1 MTKADKEG
9 QRKTPILRFK
19 GFTDDWEQRQLRKLA
34 KLITKG
40 TTPQKYDGNINF
52 IKVENIE
59 EVSINPKA
67 KILESEHLGKLKR
80 SILKENDILFSIAGS
95 LGKVGLVN
103 SAILPANTNQA
114 LAIIRLSESK
124 DIEYNYIFNYL
135 RSNYIQHFIRRLP
148 SVGAQ
153 PNLSL
158 KQINELVIKF
168 PNYCEQQKISNML
181 DRLNNILTLY
191 ERKLKLLSRVKK
203 YFLDNLFAEKEYPN
217 LRFKGFT
224 DEWEQRKLSSLFIKF
239 TDGDWIESKNQSDSG
254 IRLIQTGNIG
264 VSKFINK
271 IGSEKWISEKTLKK
285 LNCTEIFPGDIIIS
299 RLPEPTG
306 RACILPEFNTR
317 MITAVDCT
325 IARVSKNVSAEFI
338 VQYLSTQTY
347 FKFIQSRLAGGT
359 RQRISRKNLADFNAF
374 IPVIEEQ
381 KDLGLLFNLFDS
393 IIALYENKQQHLTEI
408 KKTLLNTMFI

>member
-1 MTKADKEG
+1 MTKTDKEG

-191 ERKLKLLSRVKK
+191 ERKLKLLSQVKK
-203 YFLDNLFAEKEYPN
+203 YFLDNLFTKKEYPN

-224 DEWEQRKLSSLFIKF
+224 DAWKQRKLLKICKKEDNKRIPIKEQERKEGNTPYFGANGIQGYIDGYTHDGTNILIAEDGANNVKNYPIKLITGKIWVNNHAHVLNVNTKINNGNFLVGAIKKINFYRYLVGSSRYKLTAESLNQVKIK
-239 TDGDWIESKNQSDSG
+239 IAKQSE
-254 IRLIQTGNIG
+254 QE
-264 VSKFINK
+264 K
-271 IGSEKWISEKTLKK
+271 IGELLK
-285 LNCTEIFPGDIIIS
+285 N
-299 RLPEPTG
+299 
-306 RACILPEFNTR
+306 
-317 MITAVDCT
+317 
-325 IARVSKNVSAEFI
+325 
-338 VQYLSTQTY
+338 
-347 FKFIQSRLAGGT
+347 
-359 RQRISRKNLADFNAF
+359 
-374 IPVIEEQ
+374 IE
-381 KDLGLLFNLFDS
+381 DLLTS
-393 IIALYENKQQHLTEI
+393 YENKQQHLTEI

>member
-1 MTKADKEG
+1 MEIGSVKRIHMNEWKNTGVPFFRARDIVAKFNNKKISDPIYISEETYNSNILKSGKVKKG
-9 QRKTPILRFK
+9 QLLITGVGTIGIPYLITDDSPLYFKDGNVIWLKNNNYDGNFIFYFFTTNLFKNYLFKITGTGTVGTYTIENAKKTPISTPQINEQIKIGKLFNILENLLALYERKLKLLSQVKKYFLDNLFTEKEYPNLRFK
-19 GFTDDWEQRQLRKLA
+19 GFTDAWEQRQLRKLA

-191 ERKLKLLSRVKK
+191 E
-203 YFLDNLFAEKEYPN
+203 
-217 LRFKGFT
+217 
-224 DEWEQRKLSSLFIKF
+224 
-239 TDGDWIESKNQSDSG
+239 
-254 IRLIQTGNIG
+254 
-264 VSKFINK
+264 
-271 IGSEKWISEKTLKK
+271 
-285 LNCTEIFPGDIIIS
+285 
-299 RLPEPTG
+299 
-306 RACILPEFNTR
+306 
-317 MITAVDCT
+317 
-325 IARVSKNVSAEFI
+325 
-338 VQYLSTQTY
+338 
-347 FKFIQSRLAGGT
+347 
-359 RQRISRKNLADFNAF
+359 
-374 IPVIEEQ
+374 
-381 KDLGLLFNLFDS
+381 
-393 IIALYENKQQHLTEI
+393 NKQQHLTEI
-408 KKTLLNTMFI
+408 KNTLLNTMFI